1 MKQLLVS
8 VGKKH
13 DPALVA
19 AIEDYTSRLQ
29 KLADTEWLLLSPS
42 GAQESV
48 ARRTESAQVLA
59 KVIDSDLVVLLD
71 ERGKQLSSEALA
83 SHYDAWQQSGRRLVF
98 VIGGAYG
105 VDDAL
110 FKRADF
116 VWSLSQHVFPHQI
129 VRLLLVEQLYRA
141 QMIQR
146 NHPYHHT

>member
-1 MKQLLVS
+1 MKQLLIS

-13 DPALVA
+13 DPALAVA
-19 AIEDYTSRLQ
+19 IDDYTDRLK
-29 KLADTEWLLLSPS
+29 KLNDTEWLLLAPS
-42 GAQESV
+42 GAEEPV
-48 ARRTESAQVLA
+48 ARRAESAQVLA
-59 KVIDSDLVVLLD
+59 KVSDSDLVVLLD

-83 SHYDAWQQSGRRLVF
+83 MQYDTWQQSSRRLVF

-105 VDDAL
+105 VDDSLLA
-110 FKRADF
+110 RADF

-141 QMIQR
+141 QMINR